1 MESVLILLGIMLL
14 NVAVSTAF
22 DPIAFTAIRGSM
34 NDNYISFSGL
44 AVNNNNA
51 HFHPAVGVF
60 KCTSPGL
67 YFFTFN
73 ALTHAD
79 SDLRINLRV
88 NKFTMLS
95 AYGGGAT
102 PMTITGSSIL
112 QLQKDDVVYLF
123 VDRGDINESNK
134 MSHVFTSF
142 SGVQL
147 SENGGGLL
155 NNLISVRSVDGQSKT
170 QTSEGPKLEMDEDD
184 KTIEI
189 EKSFH

>member
-1 MESVLILLGIMLL
+1 MSIDLIDSIL
-14 NVAVSTAF
+14 
-22 DPIAFTAIRGSM
+22 
-34 NDNYISFSGL
+34 SFFK
-44 AVNNNNA
+44 A

-79 SDLRINLRV
+79 GDLRINLRV

-95 AYGGGAT
+95 AYGGGPT
-102 PMTITGSSIL
+102 PVTVTGSSIL
-112 QLQKDDVVYLF
+112 HLQTDDVVYLF

-147 SENGGGLL
+147 SENSGGGIL
-155 NNLISVRSVDGQSKT
+155 NNLMSVRSEDGQSRAT
-170 QTSEGPKLEMDEDD
+170 ISEGPKLEMDEDD